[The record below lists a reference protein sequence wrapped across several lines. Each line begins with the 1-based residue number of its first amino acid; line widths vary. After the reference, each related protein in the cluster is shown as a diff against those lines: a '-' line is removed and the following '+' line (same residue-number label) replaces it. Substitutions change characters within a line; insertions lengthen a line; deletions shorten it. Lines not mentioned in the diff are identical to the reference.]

1 METSKEGFEACN
13 VTENDPVQGPISW
26 IAPNEE
32 GDHYLICG
40 VGNHCALNHQKAIIH
55 VRHPQ
60 DYENATTTIST
71 TTTSTTTTTN
81 ITSDSVAFSVE
92 TKYCLLFIIAFINRH
107 KPII

>member
-1 METSKEGFEACN
+1 METSKEAFEACN

-71 TTTSTTTTTN
+71 TTTSTTATY

-92 TKYCLLFIIAFINRH
+92 TKFCLLFIIACLLA
-107 KPII
+107 